1 MNNDAPRETSKSFR
15 FVCKYVNSIT
25 PTNKHLDTGIEMQ
38 NGGSLFHKNK
48 TSTGS
53 RSRSSSKEHLNPGIE
68 MYNGHRFP
76 LVRKYGDPV
85 TPSSEHCNP
94 RMEMHNGGFV
104 FPYKHFL
111 HRLPLVRKYGN
122 LGTPSKTHFSLRI
135 ELHNGIPLFHRH
147 GFHGRP
153 LVRNTLI
160 QSRRPTHI
168 SVLGLR
174 CIWNFRL
181 PIETEPPWVSA
192 CPQLR

>member
-1 MNNDAPRETSKSFR
+1 MMQLAKPPRVSALFANTLIQSRRPINISILGLK
-15 FVCKYVNSIT
+15 CKMEGRCSIKTKHPLVLARRKYGNSI
-25 PTNKHLDTGIEMQ
+25 
-38 NGGSLFHKNK
+38 SA
-48 TSTGS
+48 
-53 RSRSSSKEHLNPGIE
+53 SKEHLNPGIE

-135 ELHNGIPLFHRH
+135 
-147 GFHGRP
+147 
-153 LVRNTLI
+153 
-160 QSRRPTHI
+160 
-168 SVLGLR
+168 
-174 CIWNFRL
+174 
-181 PIETEPPWVSA
+181 
-192 CPQLR
+192 